1 MLPTMNRFRV
11 PGLLDDFFGSDW
23 FNDRSNW
30 ESQGNLP
37 AVNISEN
44 KDSYDIELAAP
55 GIEKKDMKIDL
66 HNNVLTVSSEKKQE
80 HEEKEDN
87 YMRKEFSY
95 TSFSRS
101 FTLPETINADKI
113 RADHSN
119 GVLKIHI
126 PKKPEAVEKGPRQIS
141 IG

>member
-1 MLPTMNRFRV
+1 MLPTINRFRV
-11 PGLLDDFFGSDW
+11 PSLLDDFFESDW

-30 ESQGNLP
+30 GSQGSVP

-55 GIEKKDMKIDL
+55 GIAKKDIKIDL
-66 HNNVLTVSSEKKQE
+66 HNNVLTVSSNKEQE
-80 HEEKEDN
+80 HEEHEDN

-113 RADHSN
+113 RADHSD
-119 GVLKIHI
+119 GILKIHI